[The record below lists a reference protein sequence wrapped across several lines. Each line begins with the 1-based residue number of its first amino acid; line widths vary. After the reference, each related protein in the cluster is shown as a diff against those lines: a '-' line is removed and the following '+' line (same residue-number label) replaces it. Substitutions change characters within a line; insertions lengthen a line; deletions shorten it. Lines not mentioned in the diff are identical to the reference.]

1 MKMGLATIIS
11 IVITAIA
18 FMLLLASFVVIDA
31 GYVGVVKRLGA
42 VQPDFLPEGFHIKTP
57 FIEIVEEFDVRLS
70 KVETEAGASSRD
82 LQVVRTEI
90 AVQYSMTP
98 ELMPLTLQKIG
109 TRGVVERTL
118 IAPSIM
124 ESVKAITALY
134 TAEQLITRRDEV
146 KAKIQEQI
154 NSFLNETLI
163 EKDLAGLLTI
173 ANVAI
178 TDFDFS
184 AEFNRA
190 IEEKVRAEQEA
201 LKAKNEKLRRVTQ
214 AEAAAAERTLA
225 ADAAAYEIEV
235 ESKARAAAIEREAEA
250 LEGNPQ
256 LIQLRIAEKWDGT
269 LPRFSGGDSIPL
281 INIDGLDKSS
291 R

>member
-1 MKMGLATIIS
+1 MTQRLLTLGLPLLILII
-11 IVITAIA
+11 VAIQ
-18 FMLLLASFVVIDA
+18 SFTVIDA

-42 VQPDFLPEGFHIKTP
+42 VQPSYLSEGFHFKSP
-57 FIEIVEEFDVRLS
+57 FIDSVEDFDIRLS
-70 KVETEAGASSRD
+70 KVETSAGASSKD
-82 LQVVRTEI
+82 LQVVETQI

-98 ELMPLTLQKIG
+98 ELMPLTLQKVG
-109 TRGVVERTL
+109 TRSVVERTL
-118 IAPSIM
+118 ISPSIM

-134 TAEQLITRRDEV
+134 TAEQLITKRDEV
-146 KAKIQEQI
+146 KSKIQGQI
-154 NSFLNETLI
+154 NSFLDETLS
-163 EKDLAGLLTI
+163 EKELNGLLII

-190 IEEKVRAEQEA
+190 IEEKVRAEQDA

-235 ESKARAAAIEREAEA
+235 ESRARADAIKREAEA
-250 LEGNPQ
+250 LAGNPQ
-256 LIQLRIAEKWDGT
+256 LIQLRIAEKWNGQ

-281 INIDGLDKSS
+281 ISIDNIDKP
-291 R
+291 

>member
-1 MKMGLATIIS
+1 MTQRLLTLGIPLLILII
-11 IVITAIA
+11 VAIQ
-18 FMLLLASFVVIDA
+18 SFTVIDA

-42 VQPDFLPEGFHIKTP
+42 VQPSYLSEGFHFKSP
-57 FIEIVEEFDVRLS
+57 FIDSVEDFDIRLS
-70 KVETEAGASSRD
+70 KVETSAGASSKD
-82 LQVVRTEI
+82 LQVVETQI

-98 ELMPLTLQKIG
+98 ELMPLTLQKVG
-109 TRGVVERTL
+109 TRSVVERTL
-118 IAPSIM
+118 ISPSIM

-134 TAEQLITRRDEV
+134 TAEQLITKRDEV
-146 KAKIQEQI
+146 KSKIQGQI
-154 NSFLNETLI
+154 NSFLDETLS
-163 EKDLAGLLTI
+163 EKELNGLLII

-190 IEEKVRAEQEA
+190 IEEKVRAEQDA

-235 ESKARAAAIEREAEA
+235 ESRARADAIKREAEA
-250 LEGNPQ
+250 LAGNPQ
-256 LIQLRIAEKWDGT
+256 LIQLRIAEKWNGQ

-281 INIDGLDKSS
+281 ISIDNIDKP
-291 R
+291 

>member
-1 MKMGLATIIS
+1 MTQRLLTLGIPLLILII
-11 IVITAIA
+11 VAIQ
-18 FMLLLASFVVIDA
+18 SFTVIDA

-42 VQPDFLPEGFHIKTP
+42 VQPSYLSEGFHLKSP
-57 FIEIVEEFDVRLS
+57 FIDSVEDFDIRLS
-70 KVETEAGASSRD
+70 KVETSAGASSKD
-82 LQVVRTEI
+82 LQVVETQI

-98 ELMPLTLQKIG
+98 ELMPLTLQKVG
-109 TRGVVERTL
+109 TRSVVERTL
-118 IAPSIM
+118 ISPSIM

-134 TAEQLITRRDEV
+134 TAEQLITKRDEV
-146 KAKIQEQI
+146 KSKIQGQI
-154 NSFLNETLI
+154 NSFLDETLS
-163 EKDLAGLLTI
+163 EKELNGLLII

-190 IEEKVRAEQEA
+190 IEEKVRAEQDA

-235 ESKARAAAIEREAEA
+235 ESRARADAIKREAEA
-250 LEGNPQ
+250 LAGNPQ
-256 LIQLRIAEKWDGT
+256 LIQLRIAEKWNGQ

-281 INIDGLDKSS
+281 ISIDNIDKP
-291 R
+291 

>member
-1 MKMGLATIIS
+1 MNRLAIIAGA
-11 IVITAIA
+11 V
-18 FMLLLASFVVIDA
+18 FLVLFVVMSSCFVIVNA

-42 VQPDFLPEGFHIKTP
+42 VQPNYLSEGFHVKMPILDS
-57 FIEIVEEFDVRLS
+57 VEKFDIRLN
-70 KVETEAGASSRD
+70 KFEAQAGASSKD
-82 LQVVRTEI
+82 LQVVRTSI

-98 ELMPLTLQKIG
+98 ELMPLTLQKVG
-109 TRGVVERTL
+109 TRAVAERTL

-134 TAEQLITRRDEV
+134 TAEELITRRDEV
-146 KAKIQEQI
+146 KNEIQSKI
-154 NSFLNETLI
+154 NSFLDETLE
-163 EKDLAGLLTI
+163 EKDLMGLLKI

-201 LKAKNEKLRRVTQ
+201 LKAKNEKLRQVTQ
-214 AEAAAAERTLA
+214 AEAKAEEQKLI

-235 ESKARAAAIEREAEA
+235 QSKARADAIRRESEA
-250 LEGNPQ
+250 LAGNPQ
-256 LIQLRIAEKWDGT
+256 LIQLRIAEKWNGQ
-269 LPRFSGGDSIPL
+269 LPRFSGGEAIPL
-281 INIDGLDKSS
+281 ISLDGIGK
-291 R
+291 